1 MSANKRAA
9 AEIERLRREIA
20 EHDRRYYLEDN
31 PVISDTEYDR
41 LMRRLQELEAENPDL
56 VTADSPT
63 QRVSGGVSSDFKPVR
78 HAVPMLSLDNTY
90 NEEEIRAW
98 HDRVLKLLPPGEKPT
113 YVVEAKIDG
122 LSCSLTYEDGVL
134 ARGATR
140 GDGDVGED
148 VTANVRTMKTVP
160 LRLLGGSAAPNRL
173 EIRGEV
179 VLFDTDF
186 KMINQRLIAAGLEP
200 FANPRNCAAGSLR
213 QKDPR
218 ITAERHLRF
227 MVHSFGVWEP
237 DGGITSHSGFIAAA
251 GKLGFRVEPHIV
263 TDSIDE
269 VVEEYK
275 TFRDKKL
282 VKLPY
287 AIDGLVVKVDSYAQ
301 QRRLGF
307 TAKSPRW
314 AVAFKYPASQA
325 STVVEK
331 IWPSVGRTGT
341 ITPIASVKPVLCA
354 GVTISNISL
363 HNYDEI
369 KRLDIHDGDSVLIER
384 AGEVIPKVVKVTK
397 RARGAKEVHPPAKCP
412 VCGGR
417 VAKEP
422 DFVAYYCEN
431 PSCPAQI
438 KGGLLHFAS
447 RPAMDI
453 QGFGDQVVEALVS
466 SGKLRSFAD
475 IYELTKED
483 LLTVP
488 LFADKR
494 AENLLE
500 QIEASR
506 ARPLNKLLYGLGI
519 RHVGEKMGDVLAE
532 NFSLDDLAKASAEE
546 LQRVP
551 DVGPVVAETV
561 ANFFA
566 GKEAKELL
574 ARLKKARLDFSK
586 VQRKT
591 VSGSPFSGK
600 TFVFTGELA
609 KMTRE
614 EAEEKV
620 KSLGGKASG
629 SVSAKT
635 AFVVAGEAAGSKL
648 KKAQDLG
655 VTVLD
660 EAGFIALLPQELR
673 PE

>member
-1 MSANKRAA
+1 
-9 AEIERLRREIA
+9 
-20 EHDRRYYLEDN
+20 
-31 PVISDTEYDR
+31 
-41 LMRRLQELEAENPDL
+41 
-56 VTADSPT
+56 
-63 QRVSGGVSSDFKPVR
+63 
-78 HAVPMLSLDNTY
+78 
-90 NEEEIRAW
+90 
-98 HDRVLKLLPPGEKPT
+98 
-113 YVVEAKIDG
+113 
-122 LSCSLTYEDGVL
+122 
-134 ARGATR
+134 
-140 GDGDVGED
+140 
-148 VTANVRTMKTVP
+148 
-160 LRLLGGSAAPNRL
+160 
-173 EIRGEV
+173 
-179 VLFDTDF
+179 
-186 KMINQRLIAAGLEP
+186 MI
-200 FANPRNCAAGSLR
+200 
-213 QKDPR
+213 
-218 ITAERHLRF
+218 
-227 MVHSFGVWEP
+227 
-237 DGGITSHSGFIAAA
+237 
-251 GKLGFRVEPHIV
+251 
-263 TDSIDE
+263 
-269 VVEEYK
+269 EEYK

-282 VKLPY
+282 TKLPY

-325 STVVEK
+325 STVVER

-363 HNYDEI
+363 HNYDEV
-369 KRLDIHDGDSVLIER
+369 KRLDIHDGDAVLIER

-397 RARGAKEVHPPAKCP
+397 HAKGAKEVHPPAKCP

-417 VAKEP
+417 IAKEP

-447 RPAMDI
+447 RAAMDI
-453 QGFGDQVVEALVS
+453 QGLGDQVVEALVGN
-466 SGKLRSFAD
+466 GKLRSFAD
-475 IYELTKED
+475 IYDLTKED

-506 ARPLNKLLYGLGI
+506 SRPLNKLLYGLGI

-532 NFSLDDLAKASAEE
+532 NFSLDELAKADAEQ

-551 DVGPVVAETV
+551 DVGPVVAQTV
-561 ANFFA
+561 ADFFA
-566 GKEAKELL
+566 SKEVKQLL
-574 ARLKKARLDFSK
+574 ARLRAARLNFAK
-586 VQRKT
+586 VQRRA
-591 VSGSPFSGK
+591 VSGSPFAGK
-600 TFVFTGELA
+600 TFVFTGELT
-609 KMTRE
+609 KMTRD

-629 SVSAKT
+629 SVSSKT

-655 VTVLD
+655 VAILD
-660 EAGFIALLPQELR
+660 EAGFIAMLPVELR
-673 PE
+673 P